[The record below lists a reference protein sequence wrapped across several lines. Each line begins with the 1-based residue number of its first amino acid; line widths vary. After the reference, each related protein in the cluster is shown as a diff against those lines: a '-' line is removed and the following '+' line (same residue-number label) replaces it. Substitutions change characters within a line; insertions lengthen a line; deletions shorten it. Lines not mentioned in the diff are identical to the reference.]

1 MALQWAFK
9 PQQTLV
15 GGHCTHNCH
24 NLFFLDKD
32 ISLLIFI
39 YQNILSLGL
48 CGEDV
53 QFKAH

>member
-1 MALQWAFK
+1 MALHWAFK
-9 PQQTLV
+9 PQQ
-15 GGHCTHNCH
+15 THNCH

-32 ISLLIFI
+32 ISLSIFI
-39 YQNILSLGL
+39 YQNSLSLGL